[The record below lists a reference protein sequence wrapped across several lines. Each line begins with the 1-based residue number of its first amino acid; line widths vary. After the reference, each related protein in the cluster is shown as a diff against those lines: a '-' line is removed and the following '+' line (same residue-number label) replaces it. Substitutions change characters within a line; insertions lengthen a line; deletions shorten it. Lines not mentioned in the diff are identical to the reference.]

1 MTSSIVVGLDIGT
14 TSSKAVAWSASRH
27 GRPYAEQST
36 PWQTDACGQTEIHPN
51 RLVGLAVDL
60 IGSAVRAA
68 ESAWGPVRVRG
79 IGVTGLAESGVL
91 LDAAGRPAAPVI
103 AWFDHRG
110 GHEIEQLAREAPGF
124 AAAFERTT
132 GLPWSSQATLA
143 KLLWLRASGHRPAR
157 PRPG

>member
-27 GRPYAEQST
+27 GRPFAEQST
-36 PWQTDACGQTEIHPN
+36 PWRTDACGQTEIHPN
-51 RLVGLAVDL
+51 HLVDLAADL

-103 AWFDHRG
+103 AWFDRRG
-110 GHEIEQLAREAPGF
+110 GTAGE
-124 AAAFERTT
+124 
-132 GLPWSSQATLA
+132 
-143 KLLWLRASGHRPAR
+143 RPA
-157 PRPG
+157 G